1 MSVSFKSQ
9 LAPKSLEF
17 KSSEMIIS
25 DKYCAILT
33 IISYPKSISEGYLAK
48 YAAKL
53 KELGFVEK
61 AYPLASAG
69 DGVQL
74 YKDGVYARVTNVL

>member
-17 KSSEMIIS
+17 KPSEMIIS

-33 IISYPKSISEGYLAK
+33 IISYTKSISECYLAN
-48 YAAKL
+48 L
-53 KELGFVEK
+53 TQMG
-61 AYPLASAG
+61 
-69 DGVQL
+69 
-74 YKDGVYARVTNVL
+74 